1 MATCVSYTVRISAKA
16 PVINSV
22 FKVMQHLRMSWYDPQ
37 TGHDCGLETLMADY
51 QLTELPDI
59 MQPDGG
65 HVLEQNTAEFH
76 PALFEPRSHT
86 HHTSLL
92 LAPLYA
98 NLRFK

>member
-1 MATCVSYTVRISAKA
+1 MATCVSYTVRISAKV

-22 FKVMQHLRMSWYDPQ
+22 FKVMQHLRITVMVRPSNRP
-37 TGHDCGLETLMADY
+37 
-51 QLTELPDI
+51 
-59 MQPDGG
+59 QPDGG

-76 PALFEPRSHT
+76 PAPFEPRSHT